1 MTPRGALSAAVGAG
15 FALSF
20 LVAGLMPVAAQPA
33 RIAFQIATGS
43 TGGAYFP
50 VGEAI
55 AGLLSHPAGAQRCEK
70 SIACGPPGLI
80 VTARTSDGTVANVR
94 AVEAGLVTSGLAQS
108 DVVAQAAAG
117 TGPFKKDGPLRHIRV
132 IAALFPEDIHLVVA
146 ADAKIASVAGLKK
159 KRVSLGA
166 VNSGNL
172 VTARAVLA
180 AWRIR
185 ERNLKTSF
193 DPPDVAAQ
201 KLARHEIDAF
211 FFVGGPPVPMVQ
223 SLIANKQA
231 ILVPLDGV
239 GRTRLLK
246 AVPGLAAD
254 AIPAG
259 TYPGIGKIETVR
271 SRAVWIVN
279 DNQPANLIYEMTR
292 ALFDPDNLKVLNQT
306 NASRG
311 RISLDMAARDL
322 PAPLHPGAAKFY
334 REREKA
340 GE

>member
-1 MTPRGALSAAVGAG
+1 MMPRGAPSAAVGAG
-15 FALSF
+15 LALSL
-20 LVAGLMPVAAQPA
+20 LVAGPVPVAAQPA

-43 TGGAYFP
+43 TGGTYFP

-55 AGLLSHPAGAQRCEK
+55 AGLLSHPAGAQRCDK

-108 DVVAQAAAG
+108 DVVALAVAG
-117 TGPFKKDGPLRHIRV
+117 TGPFKKDGPLTHIRV

-146 ADAKIASVAGLKK
+146 ADAKIAAVAGLKK

-193 DPPDVAAQ
+193 DPPDIAAQ

-211 FFVGGPPVPMVQ
+211 FFVGGPPVPLLQ
-223 SLIANKQA
+223 SLLANRQA
-231 ILVPLDGV
+231 VLVPLDGA

-292 ALFDPDNLKVLNQT
+292 ALFDPGNLKALNQT
-306 NASRG
+306 NASGG

-334 REREKA
+334 RERGKA
-340 GE
+340 GG